1 MNFKYELA
9 KHLATALNQNVDDV
23 FPSIEV
29 PPNPELGDFAFPCFK
44 LAKELRKA
52 PPVIANEL
60 KEQLNIDFMSEI
72 RVTGA
77 YLNFFVNKQVF
88 VKHVLTDVLTQGEN
102 YGADTVGNGKM
113 IVIDYSSP
121 NIAKP
126 FHVGHLRSTVIGNA
140 LKNVYQKLGYETH
153 GINYLGDW
161 GTQFGKLITAYTM
174 WGDKEEVES
183 KGIPEL
189 NRLYVKFH
197 DEAKNDESLNDV
209 ARSNM
214 LKMQNGDEEAL
225 GLWKWFRDVS
235 LSEFNKVYDRL
246 NITFDSYKGE
256 SFYNDKMDAIV
267 DELREKDLLVDSEGA
282 KIVDLEEFNLPPCLI
297 LRSDGG
303 TLYPTRDLAA
313 VKYRWENFHFEKALY
328 ITAGDQRLHFDQWFK
343 VVEKMGYD
351 WANRLNHVY
360 FGLVSLPEGKLST
373 RNGNVVLMEEL
384 LDEAVAKT
392 LDVINEKNPGLP
404 NKEEVSKQV
413 GIGAVIFNDLYNSR
427 IKDVVFSWERILN
440 FDGETGPYVQY
451 THALAC
457 SVLARAENFD
467 LTNVDYSL
475 LQDDAT
481 FELVKLLSNYNA
493 KLIDVSIK
501 DEPFVLTRYIME
513 VARGFNKFYHDN
525 IILTDD
531 VVLTNTRLLVVQAT
545 ANVIKDGLSI
555 LGIKAPTQ
563 M

>member
-9 KHLATALNQNVDDV
+9 THLATALEQDIESV
-23 FPSIEV
+23 FSSVEV

-52 PPVIANEL
+52 PPVIAAEL
-60 KEQLNIDFMSEI
+60 KDKLNIDFVSEI

-77 YLNFFVNKQVF
+77 YLNFFVDKQVF
-88 VKHVLTDVLTQGEN
+88 VKQILSEIIAEGDN
-102 YGADTVGNGKM
+102 YGSSKDGDGKM
-113 IVIDYSSP
+113 IVLDYSSP

-140 LKNVYQKLGYETH
+140 LKNVYDKLGYETH

-174 WGDKEEVES
+174 WGDKDEVE
-183 KGIPEL
+183 KGGIPEL

-197 DEAKNDESLNDV
+197 DEAEKDESLNDV
-209 ARSNM
+209 ARANM
-214 LKMQNGDEEAL
+214 LKMQEGDEEAL
-225 GLWKWFRDVS
+225 TTWRWFRDVS
-235 LSEFNKVYDRL
+235 LVEFNKVYDKL

-256 SFYNDKMDAIV
+256 SFYNDKMDAVV
-267 DELREKDLLVDSEGA
+267 DELKEKNLLVDSNGA
-282 KIVDLEEFNLPPCLI
+282 KIVDLEEYNLPPCLI

-313 VKYRWENFHFEKALY
+313 AKYRWENFKFEKALY

-343 VVEKMGYD
+343 VLEKMGHE
-351 WANRLNHVY
+351 WSSRLNHVY

-373 RNGNVVLMEEL
+373 RKGNVVLMEDL

-392 LDVINEKNPGLP
+392 LNIINEKNPNLE
-404 NKEEVSKQV
+404 NKEEVAKQV

-451 THALAC
+451 THARAS

-467 LTNVDYSL
+467 KNNVDFSL
-475 LQDDAT
+475 LQDEAS

-493 KLIDVSIK
+493 KLLDVTVK
-501 DEPFVLTRYIME
+501 DEPFVLSRFTME
-513 VARGFNKFYHDN
+513 VARAFNKFYHDN

-531 VVLTNTRLLVVQAT
+531 VVLTNTRLLVVEAT
-545 ANVIKDGLSI
+545 ATVINNALGL
-555 LGIKAPTQ
+555 LGIEAPKA

>member
-88 VKHVLTDVLTQGEN
+88 VKQVLTDVLSQGEN
-102 YGADTVGNGKM
+102 YGCDTVGNGKM

-161 GTQFGKLITAYTM
+161 GTQFGKLITAYSM
-174 WGDKEEVES
+174 WGNKEEVEE

-209 ARSNM
+209 ARGNM

-235 LSEFNKVYDRL
+235 LAEFNKVYDRL
-246 NITFDSYKGE
+246 DITFDSYKGE

-392 LDVINEKNPGLP
+392 LDVINEKNPSLP
-404 NKEEVSKQV
+404 NKEDVSKQV

-451 THALAC
+451 THARAC

-467 LTNVDYSL
+467 QSNVDFSL
-475 LQDDAT
+475 LEDDAT

-501 DEPFVLTRYIME
+501 DEPFVLTRYIMD

-531 VVLTNTRLLVVQAT
+531 VTLTNTRLLVVQAT
-545 ANVIKDGLSI
+545 ANVIKDGLRI
-555 LGIKAPTQ
+555 LGIKAPSQ

>member
-9 KHLATALNQNVDDV
+9 KHLASALEQNVDEV
-23 FPSIEV
+23 FASIEV

-60 KEQLNIDFMSEI
+60 KDKLNIDFINEI

-77 YLNFFVNKQVF
+77 YLNFFVDKQVF
-88 VKHVLTDVLTQGEN
+88 IKQILTDVLTQGEN
-102 YGADTVGNGKM
+102 YGSDTIGNGKM
-113 IVIDYSSP
+113 IVSDYSSP

-140 LKNVYQKLGYETH
+140 LRNVYRKLGYETH

-174 WGDKEEVES
+174 WGNKEDVES

-197 DEAKNDESLNDV
+197 DEAKNDESLNDT

-214 LKMQNGDEEAL
+214 LKMQDGDEEAL
-225 GLWKWFRDVS
+225 ALWKWFRDVS
-235 LSEFNKVYDRL
+235 LLEFDKVYDRL
-246 NITFDSYKGE
+246 DITFDSYKGE
-256 SFYNDKMDAIV
+256 SFYNDKMDAVV
-267 DELREKDLLVDSEGA
+267 DELREKNLLVDSDGA

-313 VKYRWENFHFEKALY
+313 VKYRWDNFHFEKALY
-328 ITAGDQRLHFDQWFK
+328 ITAGDQRLHFEQWFK
-343 VVEKMGYD
+343 VVEKMGCEY
-351 WANRLNHVY
+351 ANRLHHVY

-392 LDVINEKNPGLP
+392 LEVINEKNPSLP
-404 NKEEVSKQV
+404 NKEDVAKQV

-451 THALAC
+451 THARAC
-457 SVLARAENFD
+457 SVLARATNFD
-467 LTNVDYSL
+467 ENNVDYSL
-475 LQDDAT
+475 LQDEST

-501 DEPFVLTRYIME
+501 DEPFVLTRYIMD
-513 VARGFNKFYHDN
+513 VARAFNKFYHDN

-531 VVLTNTRLLVVQAT
+531 VVLTNTRLLVVKAT
-545 ANVIKDGLSI
+545 ASVIKDGLRI
-555 LGIKAPTQ
+555 LGIKAPNQ

>member
-9 KHLATALNQNVDDV
+9 THLATALNQPVDDV
-23 FPSIEV
+23 FQSIEV

-88 VKHVLTDVLTQGEN
+88 VKQVLTDVLSEGEN
-102 YGADTVGNGKM
+102 YGSDKVGNGKM
-113 IVIDYSSP
+113 VVIDYSSP

-174 WGDKEEVES
+174 WGNKEEVEE

-197 DEAKNDESLNDV
+197 DEAKEDENLNDV

-246 NITFDSYKGE
+246 DITFDSYKGE

-351 WANRLNHVY
+351 WSNRLNHVY

-392 LDVINEKNPGLP
+392 LDVINEKNPTLP
-404 NKEEVSKQV
+404 NKEDVAKEV

-451 THALAC
+451 THARAC
-457 SVLARAENFD
+457 SVLARAEKFD
-467 LTNVDYSL
+467 ENNVDYSL
-475 LQDDAT
+475 LQDEAT

-493 KLIDVSIK
+493 KLIDVSFK
-501 DEPFVLTRYIME
+501 DEPFVLTRYIMD

-531 VVLTNTRLLVVQAT
+531 VVLTNTRLLVVKAT
-545 ANVIKDGLSI
+545 ANVIKDGLRI